1 MEQVAARKVGESGT
15 YYFRQAVWSALM
27 ISSAIN
33 TMMILVESG
42 PSLSLMFIV
51 IIPSWEYVTLSLV
64 LFSDMVRSWCDN
76 QDATLN
82 ESLTVYTHLVSSYFR
97 ISRS

>member
-42 PSLSLMFIV
+42 PSLSLMFTSIKYLFGSYVVMYFQSYSYNDSNFSLFPLSSPGFIV
-51 IIPSWEYVTLSLV
+51 NLSV
-64 LFSDMVRSWCDN
+64 RLFFTAV
-76 QDATLN
+76 
-82 ESLTVYTHLVSSYFR
+82 
-97 ISRS
+97 ISK

>member
-33 TMMILVESG
+33 TMMILLESG

-51 IIPSWEYVTLSLV
+51 NNNNSFVAGYTPMGL
-64 LFSDMVRSWCDN
+64 
-76 QDATLN
+76 
-82 ESLTVYTHLVSSYFR
+82 ESHDYAVQARPPPPLQHQKTMIKVC
-97 ISRS
+97 

>member
-42 PSLSLMFIV
+42 PSLSLMFNFNHG
-51 IIPSWEYVTLSLV
+51 EDY
-64 LFSDMVRSWCDN
+64 
-76 QDATLN
+76 Q
-82 ESLTVYTHLVSSYFR
+82 
-97 ISRS
+97 

>member
-1 MEQVAARKVGESGT
+1 MEQVAAQKVGESGT

-42 PSLSLMFIV
+42 PSLSLGSSVQVV
-51 IIPSWEYVTLSLV
+51 I
-64 LFSDMVRSWCDN
+64 F
-76 QDATLN
+76 
-82 ESLTVYTHLVSSYFR
+82 
-97 ISRS
+97 

>member
-15 YYFRQAVWSALM
+15 YYFRQAVVSALM

-42 PSLSLMFIV
+42 PSLSLMFDV
-51 IIPSWEYVTLSLV
+51 
-64 LFSDMVRSWCDN
+64 DRS
-76 QDATLN
+76 
-82 ESLTVYTHLVSSYFR
+82 
-97 ISRS
+97 

>member
-1 MEQVAARKVGESGT
+1 MHVYLDNRSLGLSYMEQVAARKVEESGT

-42 PSLSLMFIV
+42 PSLSLMFIH
-51 IIPSWEYVTLSLV
+51 YA
-64 LFSDMVRSWCDN
+64 DQRD
-76 QDATLN
+76 Q
-82 ESLTVYTHLVSSYFR
+82 R
-97 ISRS
+97 ICFASCHPTFNLKKNL